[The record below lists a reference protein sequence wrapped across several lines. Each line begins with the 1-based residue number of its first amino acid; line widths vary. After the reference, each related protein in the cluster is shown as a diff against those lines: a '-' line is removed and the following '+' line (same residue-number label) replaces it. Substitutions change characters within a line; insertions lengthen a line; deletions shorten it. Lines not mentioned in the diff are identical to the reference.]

1 MIPILQMKNK
11 ILISSLILAIIILPG
26 YRFMV
31 EGLTEISLL
40 IVVILFGAW
49 SGIGMPYSLVM
60 QGGGYPVIR
69 LPNFSWA
76 YVLYCGSIVI
86 SMFYSAWLPGSIIDL
101 ELLIISAILFIGIIN
116 LPWDLRP
123 VVLSGMMITGLAYI
137 IIIVFPKTFWH
148 PNNTAAFVNVMII
161 ISLAL
166 IIRSRQIVLAG
177 ICLGAS
183 LAVLWISG
191 SRGGMIAGMV
201 GISIVLL
208 FSWYEDPVLF
218 RYPRLVAAVDL
229 VGSVLF
235 VYTGSIKRSANVAAV
250 TAAAGTAMNHRAD
263 VWLSSLDIFFN
274 NPWLGSGPNT
284 FAQLMPGIN
293 WIHPHNLIV
302 QILTER
308 GIIGILTAA
317 ILLTI
322 ILGSLLFYSMDP
334 FYKAAGL
341 ALVAVVLIH
350 GLVDLPW
357 YEPFVMRPI
366 IILGALALAPR
377 EPICHYDK

>member
-11 ILISSLILAIIILPG
+11 TTIYSLLLMLIILPG
-26 YRFMV
+26 YRFMI
-31 EGLTEISLL
+31 EGMTEIYGIAAAVAVLLFHLYTRADPYWPHSLDQFKL
-40 IVVILFGAW
+40 PRFWGAYLLYLLSFLLSTIYSVWDAGSMPDFMLVFFGFILFFAF
-49 SGIGMPYSLVM
+49 INVP
-60 QGGGYPVIR
+60 
-69 LPNFSWA
+69 WA
-76 YVLYCGSIVI
+76 H
-86 SMFYSAWLPGSIIDL
+86 
-101 ELLIISAILFIGIIN
+101 
-116 LPWDLRP
+116 RP
-123 VVLSGMMITGLAYI
+123 IVLSGLMITGLAYI
-137 IIIVFPKTFWH
+137 IIIVFPKTFWQ

-161 ISLAL
+161 ISLSL

-183 LAVLWISG
+183 LAVLWFTG

-235 VYTGSIKRSANVAAV
+235 VYTGSIKRSANVAA
-250 TAAAGTAMNHRAD
+250 TAAAAGTAMNHRAD
-263 VWLSSLDIFFN
+263 VWLMSLDIFFN

-293 WIHPHNLIV
+293 WIHPHNLMV
-302 QILTER
+302 QILVER

-322 ILGSLLFYSMDP
+322 ILGSLLFYSVDP

-366 IILGALALAPR
+366 IILGALSLAPG
-377 EPICHYDK
+377 EPNCHNDK